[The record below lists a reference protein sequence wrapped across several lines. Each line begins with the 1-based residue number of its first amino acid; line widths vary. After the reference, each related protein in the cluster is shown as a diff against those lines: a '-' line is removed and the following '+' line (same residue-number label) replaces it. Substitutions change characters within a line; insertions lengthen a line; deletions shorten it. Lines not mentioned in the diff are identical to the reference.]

1 MFSDKTIKNIQ
12 TSLLA
17 ENISGW
23 LVYDYRNMN
32 PFMAELIG
40 KISNITRPYWLW
52 IPENAPPSLLV
63 SYVDQSR
70 FNHLGIPTIFFLN
83 RNDMVKKLSEFF
95 VKGQIIAMEYSP
107 NAEIPRVSKI
117 DSGTL
122 ELVRSL
128 GVEIVT
134 SANMIQN
141 TTQLWTT
148 KQLESHISA
157 GKKLTSVVQQAFN
170 YIGENLESKATEYD
184 ISQFIQSRFA
194 DENLVLS
201 DGPVVA
207 ANEHSSDP
215 HFDPKPENSY
225 VIKSGDWIL
234 IDLWSR
240 LKTKNSMFADITW
253 LGYVGEEI
261 PNEYQKVFEVVI
273 GARDVAV
280 SYLENAFRDGNE
292 VQGWQVDQVSR
303 NYINKSGYGIYFN
316 HRLGHSLGMEVHGNA
331 VNLDSWETHDTRYLV
346 PGIAVTIEPGIYLPD
361 FGARSEINL
370 YMSDQG
376 PKVTTKK
383 QDSVILI
390 NH

>member
-12 TSLLA
+12 TSVLA

-23 LVYDYRNMN
+23 LVYDYRNIN

-52 IPENAPPSLLV
+52 IPENGLPRLLV

-83 RNDMVKKLSEFF
+83 RNDMVKKLSRFF
-95 VKGQIIAMEYSP
+95 IKGQIIAMEYSP

-134 SANMIQN
+134 SANIIQN
-141 TTQLWTT
+141 TTQLWTA
-148 KQLESHISA
+148 KQLESHITA

-170 YIGENLESKATEYD
+170 YIGENLESKPTEYD

-240 LKTKNSMFADITW
+240 LKSKNSMFADITW

-280 SYLENAFRDGNE
+280 SYLENAFKYGNE

-346 PGIAVTIEPGIYLPD
+346 PGIAVTIEPGIYLSD

-370 YMSDQG
+370 YMSNEG

>member
-12 TSLLA
+12 TSVLA

-23 LVYDYRNMN
+23 LVYDYRNIN

-52 IPENAPPSLLV
+52 IPENGLPRLLV

-83 RNDMVKKLSEFF
+83 RNDMVKKLSRFF
-95 VKGQIIAMEYSP
+95 IKGQIIAMEYSP

-134 SANMIQN
+134 SANIIQN
-141 TTQLWTT
+141 TTQLWTA
-148 KQLESHISA
+148 KQLESHITA

-170 YIGENLESKATEYD
+170 YIGENLESKPTEYD

-240 LKTKNSMFADITW
+240 LKSKNSMFADITW

-280 SYLENAFRDGNE
+280 SYLENAFKYGNE

>member
-12 TSLLA
+12 TSVLA

-23 LVYDYRNMN
+23 LVYDYRNIN

-52 IPENAPPSLLV
+52 IPENGPPRLLV

-83 RNDMVKKLSEFF
+83 RNDMVKKLSRFF
-95 VKGQIIAMEYSP
+95 IKGQIIAMEYSP

-134 SANMIQN
+134 SANIIQN
-141 TTQLWTT
+141 TTQLWTA
-148 KQLESHISA
+148 KQLESHITA

-170 YIGENLESKATEYD
+170 YIGENLESKPTEYD

-240 LKTKNSMFADITW
+240 LKSKNSMFADITW

-280 SYLENAFRDGNE
+280 SYLENAFKYGNE

>member
-1 MFSDKTIKNIQ
+1 MFSHKTIKNIQ
-12 TSLLA
+12 SSLLT

-23 LVYDYRNMN
+23 LVYDYRNIN
-32 PFMAELIG
+32 SFMAELIG

-52 IPENAPPSLLV
+52 IPENGPPSLLA

-70 FNHLGIPTIFFLN
+70 FNHLGISTTFFVN
-83 RNDMVKKLSEFF
+83 RNDMIEKLSRFF
-95 VKGQIIAMEYSP
+95 IKDQMIAMEYSP
-107 NAEIPRVSKI
+107 NGEIPRVSKV

-128 GVEIVT
+128 GVKIVT
-134 SANMIQN
+134 SANIIQN
-141 TTQLWTT
+141 ATQLWTD
-148 KQLESHISA
+148 KQLESHIIA
-157 GKKLTSVVQQAFN
+157 GNKLTSIVQQAFN
-170 YIGENLESKATEYD
+170 YIGENLESKPTEYD
-184 ISQFIQSRFA
+184 IYRFIQSQFT
-194 DENLVLS
+194 DKNLALS

-207 ANEHSSDP
+207 INAHSSDP
-215 HFDPKPENSY
+215 HFDPKPENSH

-240 LKTKNSMFADITW
+240 LKIKNSVFADITW
-253 LGYVGEEI
+253 LAYVGEKI
-261 PNEYQKVFEVVI
+261 PNQHQKVFEVVI
-273 GARDVAV
+273 GARDAAV
-280 SYLENAFRDGNE
+280 SYLENAFINGNL

-316 HRLGHSLGMEVHGNA
+316 HRLGHSLGREVHGNA

-346 PGIAVTIEPGIYLPD
+346 PGIAVTIEPGIYLSD

-370 YMSDQG
+370 YMSNEG

-383 QDSVILI
+383 QKSVVLI

>member
-12 TSLLA
+12 TSVLA

-23 LVYDYRNMN
+23 LVYDYRNIN

-52 IPENAPPSLLV
+52 IPENGLPRLLV

-83 RNDMVKKLSEFF
+83 RNDMVKKLSRFF
-95 VKGQIIAMEYSP
+95 IKGQIIAMEYSP

-134 SANMIQN
+134 SANIIQN
-141 TTQLWTT
+141 TTQLWTA
-148 KQLESHISA
+148 KQLESHITA

-170 YIGENLESKATEYD
+170 YIGENLESKPTEYD
-184 ISQFIQSRFA
+184 IYRFIQSQFT
-194 DENLVLS
+194 DKNLALS

-215 HFDPKPENSY
+215 HFDPKPEN
-225 VIKSGDWIL
+225 G
-234 IDLWSR
+234 
-240 LKTKNSMFADITW
+240 
-253 LGYVGEEI
+253 
-261 PNEYQKVFEVVI
+261 VV
-273 GARDVAV
+273 V
-280 SYLENAFRDGNE
+280 
-292 VQGWQVDQVSR
+292 
-303 NYINKSGYGIYFN
+303 
-316 HRLGHSLGMEVHGNA
+316 
-331 VNLDSWETHDTRYLV
+331 TV
-346 PGIAVTIEPGIYLPD
+346 P
-361 FGARSEINL
+361 
-370 YMSDQG
+370 
-376 PKVTTKK
+376 
-383 QDSVILI
+383 
-390 NH
+390 

>member
-23 LVYDYRNMN
+23 LVYDYRNIN

-194 DENLVLS
+194 DENLLLS